1 MGVKSP
7 STVMGRANSMLSFLR
22 WHTVNLPSEPFLPL
36 RESHAWEYVSFLSS
50 SKAPAS
56 RASAFIQSCRFAH
69 FVLGMR
75 GADEIFNSGRI
86 VGLSDI
92 QLSQKDVTK
101 QARPL
106 TVFEVQ
112 QLHNIASSPD
122 RHLKDKVI
130 ASHLLLMTYTADAD
144 IVTRCRLRM

>member
-22 WHTVNLPSEPFLPL
+22 WHTVNLPAEPFLPL

-75 GADEIFNSGRI
+75 GADEIFKSG
-86 VGLSDI
+86 
-92 QLSQKDVTK
+92 KDSRLVRHPAVPEGRDEAG
-101 QARPL
+101 QA
-106 TVFEVQ
+106 VDSV
-112 QLHNIASSPD
+112 
-122 RHLKDKVI
+122 
-130 ASHLLLMTYTADAD
+130 
-144 IVTRCRLRM
+144 